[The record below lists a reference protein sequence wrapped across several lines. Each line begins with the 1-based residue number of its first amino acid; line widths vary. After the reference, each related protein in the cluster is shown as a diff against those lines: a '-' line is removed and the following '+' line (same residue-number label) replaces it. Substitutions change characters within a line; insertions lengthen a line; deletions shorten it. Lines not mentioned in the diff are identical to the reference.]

1 VHLESSKSKRLCTL
15 GGGGLLC
22 LRNFSGGGGT
32 TGDSSWGEIADCVN
46 NAATA
51 RLCAS
56 QKKRDLPRRR
66 TARRDETRDPEGS
79 SGSSAISTPPGR
91 ATPPKLSAARKN
103 TPAPRVY
110 FLQYFRYFKLN
121 IAFVRWHFRVRR
133 ADQYDST
140 LLPFSSPSPLSTIGE
155 SGWNGVGGGETRV
168 AATAAGGRHLAGGA
182 EPLRESLP
190 LSVGQSATF
199 RTPSSGRRST
209 HATGFRV
216 GRRCAHRP
224 ARENE
229 RRHKNNHAMF
239 IALRGS
245 LFLACTL

>member
-1 VHLESSKSKRLCTL
+1 MREP
-15 GGGGLLC
+15 
-22 LRNFSGGGGT
+22 
-32 TGDSSWGEIADCVN
+32 
-46 NAATA
+46 
-51 RLCAS
+51 
-56 QKKRDLPRRR
+56 KKTRPPPTPNR
-66 TARRDETRDPEGS
+66 TKGRTRDPEGS

-209 HATGFRV
+209 HATRFRV

>member
-140 LLPFSSPSPLSTIGE
+140 LLPFSSPSPLSTIVE
-155 SGWNGVGGGETRV
+155 V
-168 AATAAGGRHLAGGA
+168 
-182 EPLRESLP
+182 
-190 LSVGQSATF
+190 QIC
-199 RTPSSGRRST
+199 RTVKQVRST
-209 HATGFRV
+209 V
-216 GRRCAHRP
+216 GTFPEFGAVFVGYVNWRFTIP
-224 ARENE
+224 
-229 RRHKNNHAMF
+229 
-239 IALRGS
+239 S
-245 LFLACTL
+245 WTLWT

>member
-103 TPAPRVY
+103 TSPAPRVY

-199 RTPSSGRRST
+199 RTTSTPSSGRRSPMQPGSVSRG
-209 HATGFRV
+209 A
-216 GRRCAHRP
+216 
-224 ARENE
+224 
-229 RRHKNNHAMF
+229 
-239 IALRGS
+239 ALRPPTRS
-245 LFLACTL
+245 RERTPP